1 MVFIDSSPTDPDG
14 DGIDKIWVTFLN
26 IFFQYEYNYNIIL
39 HISM

>member
-1 MVFIDSSPTDPDG
+1 MVFIDSSPTDPEG
-14 DGIDKIWVTFLN
+14 DGIDKITFLN